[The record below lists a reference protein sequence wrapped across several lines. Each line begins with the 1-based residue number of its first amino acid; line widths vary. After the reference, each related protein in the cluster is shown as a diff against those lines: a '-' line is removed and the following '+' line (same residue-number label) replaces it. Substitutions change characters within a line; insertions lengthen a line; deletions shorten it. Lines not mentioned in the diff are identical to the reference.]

1 MIPREEFWSIMEAYG
16 ARIRPAQIIF
26 YIAGILFAGW
36 LFLKPGRI
44 QSLFAKL
51 YLSIAFAWNSIV
63 FYLILAKDMAG
74 DSYGNY
80 FVGSVFIIVSVL
92 FAVDLFR
99 QKMQF
104 SLPTVRWRKSA
115 TWVLIVLVFCYPLF
129 GIAFGHS
136 FTSLIMPGTFP
147 CPTTALGLLL
157 LTTALPQV
165 DKIIYILLLL
175 CAIPSTPFVQIHKYG
190 VYEDVIL
197 FVTGIYSLALLLR
210 YWKGDHPAQMPPPR
224 ALPST

>member
-1 MIPREEFWSIMEAYG
+1 MIPREDFWSIMEAYG
-16 ARIRPAQIIF
+16 ARIRPVQIIF
-26 YIAGILFAGW
+26 YIAAILFVGW

-51 YLSIAFAWNSIV
+51 YLSTAFAWNGVV
-63 FYLILAKDMAG
+63 FYMILAKDMAG

-80 FVGSVFIIVSVL
+80 FFGFVFLVVSVL
-92 FAVDLFR
+92 FAVDSFR

-104 SLPTVRWRKSA
+104 SLPTVGWRKY
-115 TWVLIVLVFCYPLF
+115 TTLVLMLLVFCYPLF
-129 GIAFGHS
+129 GIAFGHI
-136 FTSLIMPGTFP
+136 FTSLMMPGTFP

-165 DKIIYILLLL
+165 DRIIYSLLLF
-175 CAIPSTPFVQIHKYG
+175 CAIPFTPFVQISKYG

-197 FVTGIYSLALLLR
+197 FTTGIYSLFLLVR
-210 YWKGDHPAQMPPPR
+210 YRKSEN
-224 ALPST
+224 LPT